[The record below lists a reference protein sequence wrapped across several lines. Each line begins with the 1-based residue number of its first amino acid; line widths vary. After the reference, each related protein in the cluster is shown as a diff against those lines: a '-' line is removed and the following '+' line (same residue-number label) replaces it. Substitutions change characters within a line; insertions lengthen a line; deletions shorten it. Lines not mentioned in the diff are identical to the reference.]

1 MSISDTSKRQ
11 TANALFAVAFF
22 FWFSQYAYASY
33 INPVLLESGASATF
47 MGLVG
52 GMYGFVQLVLRIP
65 VGIAA
70 DRYNKQKF
78 FVVLGCVLSL
88 IAALGMMISTAPVIV
103 LVFRTIGGVAC
114 CSWVCHT
121 VLYSRYFTSSE
132 SSGRITQLNTGSY
145 FGRLGSYVTVALLVS
160 LFDMRIAF
168 GVGFAGAL
176 ISLFLCAKVENAGTD
191 APPVSLSAYLSVMK
205 EKNLLICSGIAIL
218 VQFVAF
224 GTEYSFATNVQVA
237 LGASAQQVSYF
248 SIALLVPSI
257 IANYIV
263 GRMILAKKSPKMILC
278 FGMALMT
285 LYCVLTPRVTQLW
298 QFYPVQALAGIGNSC
313 TIAVLLGQC
322 VRKVPAQSRSTAMG
336 FFQAAYA
343 IGLSAGPSFM
353 GVAIDLFDFRL
364 SFDLM
369 AVLAVVTIV
378 LSVRFLE
385 EERTSV

>member
-1 MSISDTSKRQ
+1 MSGSDASKRQ
-11 TANALFAVAFF
+11 TAHALFAVAFF

-33 INPVLLESGASATF
+33 INPVLLESGVSATF

-70 DRYNKQKF
+70 DRLNKQKF

-88 IAALGMMISTAPVIV
+88 IAAVGMSISTAPVSV
-103 LVFRTIGGVAC
+103 LIFRTLGGVAC

-121 VLYSRYFTSSE
+121 VLYSRYFPAGE

-145 FGRLGSYVTVALLVS
+145 FGRLGAYVTVAAFVA

-168 GVGFAGAL
+168 VIGAVGAA
-176 ISLFLCAKVENAGTD
+176 ISLLLCGKVENVGTD
-191 APPVSLSAYLSVMK
+191 APSASLAGYLSVMK
-205 EKNLLICSGIAIL
+205 EKNLLICSGLGIL

-237 LGASAQQVSYF
+237 LGATAQQVSYF

-263 GRMILAKKSPKMILC
+263 GQMILKKRSPKAILC
-278 FGMALMT
+278 FGMALMAA
-285 LYCVLTPRVTQLW
+285 YCVLTPRVTQLW
-298 QFYPVQALAGIGNSC
+298 QFYPVQALAGVGNSC

-322 VRKVPAQSRSTAMG
+322 VRRVPTQSRSTAMG

-343 IGLSAGPSFM
+343 IGLSAGPSAM
-353 GVAIDLFDFRL
+353 GVAIDHFGFTP

-369 AVLAVVTIV
+369 AVLAVLTII
-378 LSVRFLE
+378 LSIRFLRSE
-385 EERTSV
+385 E

>member
-1 MSISDTSKRQ
+1 MSGSDANKRQ
-11 TANALFAVAFF
+11 TASALFAVAFF

-52 GMYGFVQLVLRIP
+52 GMYGVVQLILRIP

-70 DRYNKQKF
+70 DRYNKQKL

-88 IAALGMMISTAPVIV
+88 IAAVGMTISTAPMSMLIC
-103 LVFRTIGGVAC
+103 RTIGGVAC

-121 VLYSRYFTSSE
+121 VLYSRYFTGSE
-132 SSGRITQLNTGSY
+132 SAGRITQLNTGSY
-145 FGRLGSYVTVALLVS
+145 FGRLGSYVTVALFVS
-160 LFDMRIAF
+160 LFDMRVAF
-168 GVGFAGAL
+168 VIGAVGAA
-176 ISLFLCAKVENAGTD
+176 ISLLLCIKVENVGTD
-191 APPVSLSAYLSVMK
+191 APSASLSSYLSVMK

-224 GTEYSFATNVQVA
+224 ATEYSFATNVQVA
-237 LGASAQQVSYF
+237 LGATAQQVSYF

-263 GRMILAKKSPKMILC
+263 GRMILKKRSPKAILC
-278 FGMALMT
+278 LGMELMT
-285 LYCVLTPRVTQLW
+285 AYCVLTPRVTQLW

-343 IGLSAGPSFM
+343 VGLSLGPSFM
-353 GVAIDLFDFRL
+353 GVMIDLFDFRL

-369 AVLAVVTIV
+369 AILAVITIV
-378 LSVRFLE
+378 LTVRFLE
-385 EERTSV
+385 EDRA

>member
-1 MSISDTSKRQ
+1 MSSSDTTRRQ
-11 TANALFAVAFF
+11 GAGALFAVAFF

-33 INPVLLESGASATF
+33 INPVLLESGVSATF

-52 GMYGFVQLVLRIP
+52 GMYGFVQLLLRIP

-78 FVVLGCVLSL
+78 FVVLGCVLAL
-88 IAALGMMISTAPVIV
+88 IAALGLCISTAPLSV

-121 VLYSRYFTSSE
+121 VLYSRYFSGAE

-145 FGRLGSYVTVALLVS
+145 FGRLGSYVTVAVLVAV
-160 LFDMRIAF
+160 FGMRVSFA
-168 GVGFAGAL
+168 VGAAGAL
-176 ISLFLCAKVENAGTD
+176 IALALCARVRNVGTD
-191 APPVSLSAYLSVMK
+191 APPVSLSGYLQVMK
-205 EKNLLICSGIAIL
+205 EKNLLICSGLGIL

-237 LGASAQQVSYF
+237 LGATAQQVSYF

-257 IANYIV
+257 IANYAV
-263 GRMILAKKSPKMILC
+263 GQMILRKRSPKAILC
-278 FGMALMT
+278 FGMTLMT
-285 LYCVLTPRVTQLW
+285 AYCLLTPRVTQLW
-298 QFYPVQALAGIGNSC
+298 QFFPVQAIAGIGNSC

-343 IGLSAGPSFM
+343 IGISLGPSAM
-353 GVAIDLFDFRL
+353 GVAIDCFDFRL
-364 SFDLM
+364 SFDMM
-369 AVLAVVTIV
+369 ALVAVVTIA

-385 EERTSV
+385 EDRA

>member
-1 MSISDTSKRQ
+1 MSSSDASRRQ

-52 GMYGFVQLVLRIP
+52 GMYGFVQLALRIP

-78 FVVLGCVLSL
+78 FVVAGCVLSV
-88 IAALGMMISTAPVIV
+88 IAALGMTISTEPMSV
-103 LVFRTIGGVAC
+103 LIFRSIGGVAC

-145 FGRLGSYVTVALLVS
+145 FGRLGSFVAVALFVTR
-160 LFDMRIAF
+160 FGMHVAF
-168 GVGFAGAL
+168 VIGAVGAI
-176 ISLFLCAKVENAGTD
+176 ISLALCVKVENVGTD
-191 APPVSLSAYLSVMK
+191 APSVSLASYLSVMK

-224 GTEYSFATNVQVA
+224 ATEYSFATNVQVA
-237 LGASAQQVSYF
+237 LGATAQQVSYF

-257 IANYIV
+257 IANYVV

-285 LYCVLTPRVTQLW
+285 AYCLLTPRVTQLW

-322 VRKVPAQSRSTAMG
+322 VRKVPTSSRSTAMG

-343 IGLSAGPSFM
+343 IGLSAGPTVM
-353 GVAIDLFDFRL
+353 GIAIDAFDYRL

-369 AVLAVVTIV
+369 AAVAVITIV
-378 LSVRFLE
+378 LAVRFLE
-385 EERTSV
+385 EDRA

>member
-1 MSISDTSKRQ
+1 MSGSDANKRQ
-11 TANALFAVAFF
+11 TASALFAVAFF

-52 GMYGFVQLVLRIP
+52 GMYGVVQLILRIP

-70 DRYNKQKF
+70 DRYNKQKL

-88 IAALGMMISTAPVIV
+88 IAAVGMTISTAPMSMLIC
-103 LVFRTIGGVAC
+103 RTIGGVAC

-121 VLYSRYFTSSE
+121 VLYSRYFAGSE

-145 FGRLGSYVTVALLVS
+145 FGRLGSYVTVALFVS
-160 LFDMRIAF
+160 LFDMRVAF
-168 GVGFAGAL
+168 VIGAVGAA
-176 ISLFLCAKVENAGTD
+176 ISLLLCIKVENVGTD
-191 APPVSLSAYLSVMK
+191 APSASLSSYLSVMK

-224 GTEYSFATNVQVA
+224 ATEYSFATNVQVA
-237 LGASAQQVSYF
+237 LGATAQQVSYF

-257 IANYIV
+257 VANYIV
-263 GRMILAKKSPKMILC
+263 GRMILKKRSPKAILC
-278 FGMALMT
+278 LGMALMT
-285 LYCVLTPRVTQLW
+285 AYCVLTPRVTQLW

-343 IGLSAGPSFM
+343 VGLSLGPSFM
-353 GVAIDLFDFRL
+353 GVMIDLFDFRL

-369 AVLAVVTIV
+369 AILAVITIV
-378 LSVRFLE
+378 LTVRFLE
-385 EERTSV
+385 EDRA

>member
-1 MSISDTSKRQ
+1 MSSSDASKRQ
-11 TANALFAVAFF
+11 TASALFAVAFF

-47 MGLVG
+47 MGFVG
-52 GMYGFVQLVLRIP
+52 GMYGFVQLALRIP

-78 FVVLGCVLSL
+78 FVVLGCALSL
-88 IAALGMMISTAPVIV
+88 IAALGMMISTAPVSV

-168 GVGFAGAL
+168 AVGFAGAL
-176 ISLFLCAKVENAGTD
+176 ISLVLCAKVENVSSD
-191 APPVSLSAYLSVMK
+191 APSVSLSSYLSVMK
-205 EKNLLICSGIAIL
+205 EKNLLICSGLGIL

-237 LGASAQQVSYF
+237 LGATAQQVSYF

-263 GRMILAKKSPKMILC
+263 GRMILRGRSSKAILC
-278 FGMALMT
+278 FGMALMAA
-285 LYCVLTPRVTQLW
+285 YCLLTPRAAQLW
-298 QFYPVQALAGIGNSC
+298 QFYPIQALAGVGNSC

-322 VRKVPAQSRSTAMG
+322 VRRVPTGSRSTAMG

-343 IGLSAGPSFM
+343 IGLSAGPTVM
-353 GVAIDLFDFRL
+353 GIAIDAFDYRL

-369 AVLAVVTIV
+369 AAVAVTTIVLAV
-378 LSVRFLE
+378 RFLDE
-385 EERTSV
+385 DRT

>member
-1 MSISDTSKRQ
+1 MSNSDTFKRQ
-11 TANALFAVAFF
+11 TASALFAVAFF

-33 INPVLLESGASATF
+33 INPVLLESGVSATF
-47 MGLVG
+47 MGFVG

-78 FVVLGCVLSL
+78 FVTLGCVLSL
-88 IAALGMMISTAPVIV
+88 IAAAGMVLSKAPMSI
-103 LVFRTIGGVAC
+103 LIFRTIGGVAC

-121 VLYSRYFTSSE
+121 VLYSRYFPAGE

-145 FGRLGSYVTVALLVS
+145 FGRLGSYVTVAALVS
-160 LFDMRIAF
+160 LFGMHISFA
-168 GVGFAGAL
+168 VGAVGAL
-176 ISLFLCAKVENAGTD
+176 IALALCTRVENVGTD
-191 APPVSLSAYLSVMK
+191 APSVSLAGYLQVMR
-205 EKNLLICSGIAIL
+205 EKNLLICSGLGIL

-237 LGASAQQVSYF
+237 LGATAQQVSYF

-263 GRMILAKKSPKMILC
+263 GRMILDGRSPKLILC
-278 FGMALMT
+278 FGMGLMAA
-285 LYCVLTPRVTQLW
+285 YCILTTRVTQLW
-298 QFYPVQALAGIGNSC
+298 QFFPVQALAGIGNSC

-322 VRKVPAQSRSTAMG
+322 VRKVPVQSRSTAMG

-343 IGLSAGPSFM
+343 IGLSLGPTAM
-353 GVAIDLFDFRL
+353 GIAIDAMNYRIA
-364 SFDLM
+364 FDLM
-369 AVLAVVTIV
+369 AFVAAATIV
-378 LSVRFLE
+378 LSLRFLE
-385 EERTSV
+385 EA

>member
-1 MSISDTSKRQ
+1 MSNSDTFKRQ
-11 TANALFAVAFF
+11 TASALFAVAFF

-33 INPVLLESGASATF
+33 INPVLLESGVSATF
-47 MGLVG
+47 MGFVG

-78 FVVLGCVLSL
+78 FVTLGCVLSL
-88 IAALGMMISTAPVIV
+88 IAAAGMVLSKAPMSI
-103 LVFRTIGGVAC
+103 LIFRTIGGVAC

-121 VLYSRYFTSSE
+121 VLYSRYFPAGE

-145 FGRLGSYVTVALLVS
+145 FGRLGSYVTVAALVS
-160 LFDMRIAF
+160 LFGMHISFA
-168 GVGFAGAL
+168 VGAVGAL
-176 ISLFLCAKVENAGTD
+176 IALALCMRVENVGTD
-191 APPVSLSAYLSVMK
+191 APSVSLAGYLQVMR
-205 EKNLLICSGIAIL
+205 EKNLLICSGLGIL

-237 LGASAQQVSYF
+237 LGATAQQVSYF
-248 SIALLVPSI
+248 SIALLAPSI

-263 GRMILAKKSPKMILC
+263 GRMILDGRSPKLILC
-278 FGMALMT
+278 FGMGLMAA
-285 LYCVLTPRVTQLW
+285 YCILTTRVTQLW
-298 QFYPVQALAGIGNSC
+298 QFFPVQALAGIGNSC

-343 IGLSAGPSFM
+343 IGLSLGPTAM
-353 GVAIDLFDFRL
+353 GIAIDAMNYRIA
-364 SFDLM
+364 FDLM
-369 AVLAVVTIV
+369 AFVAAATIV
-378 LSVRFLE
+378 LSLRFLE
-385 EERTSV
+385 EA

>member
-1 MSISDTSKRQ
+1 MSNSDTIKRQ
-11 TANALFAVAFF
+11 TASALFAVAFF

-33 INPVLLESGASATF
+33 INPVLLESGVSATF
-47 MGLVG
+47 MGFVG

-78 FVVLGCVLSL
+78 FVTLGCVLSL
-88 IAALGMMISTAPVIV
+88 IAAAGMVLSKAPMSV
-103 LVFRTIGGVAC
+103 LIFRTIGGVAC

-121 VLYSRYFTSSE
+121 VLYSRYFPAGE

-145 FGRLGSYVTVALLVS
+145 FGRLGSYVTVAALVS
-160 LFDMRIAF
+160 VF
-168 GVGFAGAL
+168 GMHISFVVGAVGAL
-176 ISLFLCAKVENAGTD
+176 IALVLCTRVENVGTD
-191 APPVSLSAYLSVMK
+191 APAVSLAGYLQVMR
-205 EKNLLICSGIAIL
+205 EKNLLVCSGLGIL

-237 LGASAQQVSYF
+237 LGATAQQVSYF

-263 GRMILAKKSPKMILC
+263 GRMILEGRSPKAILC
-278 FGMALMT
+278 FGMGLMAV
-285 LYCVLTPRVTQLW
+285 YCLLTTRVTQLW
-298 QFYPVQALAGIGNSC
+298 QFFPVQALAGIGNSC

-343 IGLSAGPSFM
+343 IGLSLGPTAM
-353 GVAIDLFDFRL
+353 GIAIDALSYRI

-369 AVLAVVTIV
+369 ALVAAATIV
-378 LSVRFLE
+378 LSLRFLE
-385 EERTSV
+385 EA

>member
-1 MSISDTSKRQ
+1 MSSSDTSKRQ
-11 TANALFAVAFF
+11 TASVLFAVAFF

-47 MGLVG
+47 MGFVG

-78 FVVLGCVLSL
+78 FVVAGCVLSV
-88 IAALGMMISTAPVIV
+88 IAALGMMISTAPMSV
-103 LVFRTIGGVAC
+103 LICRTIGGVAC

-121 VLYSRYFTSSE
+121 VLYSRYFAAGE
-132 SSGRITQLNTGSY
+132 SSARITQLNTGSY
-145 FGRLGSYVTVALLVS
+145 FGRLGSYVAVALLVS

-168 GVGFAGAL
+168 AVGFAGAL
-176 ISLFLCAKVENAGTD
+176 IALVLCAKVENIGTD
-191 APPVSLSAYLSVMK
+191 APSVSLGTYLSVMK
-205 EKNLLICSGIAIL
+205 EKNLLICSGLAIL

-237 LGASAQQVSYF
+237 AGATAQQVSYF

-263 GRMILAKKSPKMILC
+263 GRMILNKKSPKMILC

-285 LYCVLTPRVTQLW
+285 AYCLLTPRVTQLW
-298 QFYPVQALAGIGNSC
+298 QFYPVQMLAGVGNSC

-343 IGLSAGPSFM
+343 IGLSAGPTVM
-353 GVAIDLFDFRL
+353 GMAIDHFDYRL
-364 SFDLM
+364 SFDMM
-369 AVLAVVTIV
+369 AIVAIMTIA

-385 EERTSV
+385 EERS

>member
-1 MSISDTSKRQ
+1 MSNSDTSKRQ

-33 INPVLLESGASATF
+33 INPVLLESGVSATF
-47 MGLVG
+47 MGFVG

-78 FVVLGCVLSL
+78 FVTLGCVLSL
-88 IAALGMMISTAPVIV
+88 IAAAGMVLSKAPMSI
-103 LVFRTIGGVAC
+103 LIFRTIGGVAC

-121 VLYSRYFTSSE
+121 VLYSRYFPAGE

-145 FGRLGSYVTVALLVS
+145 FGRLGSYVTVAALVS
-160 LFDMRIAF
+160 LFGMHISFA
-168 GVGFAGAL
+168 VGAVGAL
-176 ISLFLCAKVENAGTD
+176 IALALCTRVENVGTD
-191 APPVSLSAYLSVMK
+191 APSVSLAGYLQVMR
-205 EKNLLICSGIAIL
+205 EKNLLICSGLGIL

-237 LGASAQQVSYF
+237 LGATAQQVSYF

-263 GRMILAKKSPKMILC
+263 GRMILDGRSPKLILC
-278 FGMALMT
+278 FGMGLMAA
-285 LYCVLTPRVTQLW
+285 YCILTTRVTQLW
-298 QFYPVQALAGIGNSC
+298 QFFPVQALAGIGNSC

-322 VRKVPAQSRSTAMG
+322 VRKVPVQSRSTAMG

-343 IGLSAGPSFM
+343 IGLSLGPTAM
-353 GVAIDLFDFRL
+353 GIAIDAMNYRIA
-364 SFDLM
+364 FDLM
-369 AVLAVVTIV
+369 AFVAAATIV
-378 LSVRFLE
+378 LSLRFLE
-385 EERTSV
+385 EA

>member
-1 MSISDTSKRQ
+1 
-11 TANALFAVAFF
+11 
-22 FWFSQYAYASY
+22 
-33 INPVLLESGASATF
+33 
-47 MGLVG
+47 MGFVG

-65 VGIAA
+65 VGVAA

-78 FVVLGCVLSL
+78 FVTLGCVLSL
-88 IAALGMMISTAPVIV
+88 IAAAGMVLSKAPMSV
-103 LVFRTIGGVAC
+103 LIFRTIGGVAC

-121 VLYSRYFTSSE
+121 VLYSRYFPAGE

-145 FGRLGSYVTVALLVS
+145 FGRLGSYVTVAALVS
-160 LFDMRIAF
+160 VYGMHISFV
-168 GVGFAGAL
+168 VGAVGAL
-176 ISLFLCAKVENAGTD
+176 FALVLCTRVENVGTD
-191 APPVSLSAYLSVMK
+191 APAVSLAGYLQVMR
-205 EKNLLICSGIAIL
+205 EKNLLVCSGLGIL

-237 LGASAQQVSYF
+237 LGATAQQVSYF

-263 GRMILAKKSPKMILC
+263 GRMILEGRSPKAILC
-278 FGMALMT
+278 FGMGLMAV
-285 LYCVLTPRVTQLW
+285 YCLLTTRVTQLW
-298 QFYPVQALAGIGNSC
+298 QFFPVQALAGIGNSC

-343 IGLSAGPSFM
+343 IGLSLGPTAM
-353 GVAIDLFDFRL
+353 GIAIDALSYRI

-369 AVLAVVTIV
+369 ALVAAATIV
-378 LSVRFLE
+378 LSLRFLE
-385 EERTSV
+385 EA